1 MSRVHFEQAERY
13 IKEREPDLYNR
24 YLSATEPEQEPE
36 RFNGS
41 DKGIGTPPPTVQQR
55 ELSDKAKIGL
65 QTIKNVI
72 DAMPSGEKKDKAMAE
87 FEHTQA
93 TATTAQLEALA
104 QLDVKV
110 NKQPDI
116 VIQAPS
122 QSQDQSAQR

>member
-1 MSRVHFEQAERY
+1 MQAVKDEYLAEVRADEQRRFEQYR
-13 IKEREPDLYNR
+13 
-24 YLSATEPEQEPE
+24 AT
-36 RFNGS
+36 
-41 DKGIGTPPPTVQQR
+41 KATTAPTVTER

-65 QTIKNVI
+65 QTLKNVI
-72 DAMPSGEKKDKAMAE
+72 NAMPNGEKKDKAMAE

-93 TATTAQLEALA
+93 TATNAQLEALA

-116 VIQAPS
+116 VIQAPN